1 MPIAEG
7 QQLGPYQVLSALGA
21 GGMGE
26 VYKARDTRLDRT
38 VAIKVLPAHLAENPD
53 LRARLEREARAL
65 SSLSHPHICAL
76 YDIGQQDGVDFI
88 VMEHLEGET
97 LATRLERGPV
107 PVGEALR
114 IGMEVAEALD
124 KAHRQ
129 GVIHRDLKPG
139 NIMLTKSGAKLV
151 DFGLARAD
159 GVAGDGTASETAMP
173 TMNQPLT
180 AQGTILGTFQYM
192 APEQLEGREADAR
205 TDIFALGAVLH
216 EMATGQKAFV
226 GGTQASLVAAVMH
239 AHPPAVSTLQPL
251 TPPGLDQVVKT
262 CLAKDPEAR
271 WQTAHDVALQ
281 LKWLAE
287 GGSLAGIPA
296 PVSARRKTRERLAW
310 ALFAAAS
317 LAALALGVGFVLRAP
332 EPGRLVRFQIPAD
345 ASLTVVG
352 SPRLSPDGRL
362 MAFNATDTG
371 GTTQIWVR
379 PLDALEARPVSGTEG
394 AGRPFWSPDGRYL
407 GFFSGGKLKKVDA
420 AGGPAQTLCDAPNGA
435 DASWSSEGVILFD
448 GRTTDPLMR
457 VPAAGGVARP
467 EVDLDKEKGRTG
479 AGWPEFL
486 PDGRHFLYVGQFRGG
501 SNAPGEPTLFV
512 RALDTGE
519 ERELLK
525 TASRVQY
532 AAPGYLLYVREDS
545 LVAQPFD
552 AKARKLTGE
561 AVPVAEGLGTDA
573 VGLAHFSA
581 SVDGTLAYRAGDT
594 RSRQLLWVDRQGKEI
609 ESVGP
614 SGEYGDVWPSPDGKR
629 LVFDMPESG
638 SGNNDLWIRDLARGV
653 TSRFTFDPADD
664 NTPLWSP
671 DGRTIVFTSDRKGPG
686 DLFRKDASGTGE
698 EEPLLVTDEQKFA
711 CDWSRDGR
719 FLVFMSRGAE
729 TGWDVWALPMEGDG
743 KPLPLV
749 KTRFREMLPVLA
761 PNGRYVAYV
770 SNESGRNEVYVQEFP
785 EPRSKWQVSTAGGTD
800 PHWRSDGKEIFYRA
814 PDSKLMSVSTDTSS
828 TFTAGAPVALFQARL
843 QPAILRSHYRPSPD
857 GQRFLTLAPLGRNA
871 ILPTTV
877 VLNWTEGLRD

>member
-1 MPIAEG
+1 MPLAEG

-97 LATRLERGPV
+97 LGARLERGPV
-107 PVGEALR
+107 PVEEALR

-139 NIMLTKSGAKLV
+139 NVMLTKSGAKLV
-151 DFGLARAD
+151 DFGLARAESLP
-159 GVAGDGTASETAMP
+159 GAGGTSETAMP

-180 AQGTILGTFQYM
+180 TRGTILGTFQYM

-205 TDIFALGAVLH
+205 TDIFTLGAVLH
-216 EMATGQKAFV
+216 EMVTGQRAFA
-226 GGTQASLVAAVMH
+226 GGTQASLVAAIMNP
-239 AHPPAVSTLQPL
+239 HPPAVSTLQPL
-251 TPPGLDQVVKT
+251 APPGLDQVVRT

-296 PVSARRKTRERLAW
+296 PVSARRKNRERLAW
-310 ALFAAAS
+310 AAFTLAS
-317 LAALALGVGFVLRAP
+317 IVALALAIGFVRRAP
-332 EPGRLVRFQIPAD
+332 EPGRIVRFQIT
-345 ASLTVVG
+345 ASDGLTVVG
-352 SPRLSPDGRL
+352 SPRLSPDGGL
-362 MAFNATDTG
+362 LAFNATDTT
-371 GTTQIWVR
+371 GTTQIWIR
-379 PLDALEARPVSGTEG
+379 ALDALEARPVSGTEG
-394 AGRPFWSPDGRYL
+394 AGRLFWSPDGRYL

-420 AGGPAQTLCDAPNGA
+420 AGGPAQSLCDAPFGA
-435 DASWSSEGVILFD
+435 DASWSTEGVILFD
-448 GRTTDPLMR
+448 GRPTDPILR
-457 VPAAGGVARP
+457 VPASGGVAKP
-467 EVDLDKEKGRTG
+467 EVESDPEKGRTG
-479 AGWPEFL
+479 EGWPEFL
-486 PDGRHFLYVGQFRGG
+486 PDGRHFLYVSFKQGG
-501 SNAPGEPTLFV
+501 ESTLFV
-512 RALDTGE
+512 RALDSGE
-519 ERELLK
+519 EQPLLN

-532 AAPGYLLYVREDS
+532 APPGYLLYVREDS

-552 AKARKLTGE
+552 ASSRQIRGE

-581 SVDGTLAYRAGDT
+581 AQDGTLTYRAGDT
-594 RSRQLLWVDRQGKEI
+594 RSRQLLWVDRGGKEL
-609 ESVGP
+609 ETVGE
-614 SGEYGDVWPSPDGKR
+614 SGEFGDVWPSPDGTR

-638 SGNNDLWIRDLARGV
+638 SGRSDLWIRDLGRGV
-653 TSRFTFDPADD
+653 TSRFTFDAASDD
-664 NTPLWSP
+664 TPLWSP
-671 DGRTIVFTSDRKGPG
+671 NGRTIVFTSDRKGAG
-686 DLFRKDASGTGE
+686 DLYRKAASGTGE
-698 EEPLLVTDEQKFA
+698 EELLLATEEEKYAQ
-711 CDWSRDGR
+711 DWSRDGR
-719 FLVFMSRGAE
+719 FIVFMSRGKE
-729 TGWDVWALPMEGDG
+729 TGWDIWALPAEGG
-743 KPLPLV
+743 GEPFPVV
-749 KTRFREMLPVLA
+749 KTRFREVTPTISPSGQLL
-761 PNGRYVAYV
+761 AYV
-770 SNESGRNEVYVQEFP
+770 SNESGRSEVYVQEFP
-785 EPRSKWQVSTAGGTD
+785 EPRSKWQVSTAGGIE
-800 PHWRSDGKEIFYRA
+800 PHWRSDGREIFYVA
-814 PDSKLMSVSTDTSS
+814 PDSRLMSVPVDTGR
-828 TFTAGAPVALFQARL
+828 TFSAGAPVALFTARL
-843 QPAILRSHYRPSPD
+843 QPALVRSRYRPSPD

-877 VLNWTEGLRD
+877 VLNWTAGLRD

>member
-1 MPIAEG
+1 LPLAEG
-7 QQLGPYQVLSALGA
+7 RQLGPYEILSALGA

-38 VAIKVLPAHLAENPD
+38 VAIKVLPAHLAESPD

-76 YDIGQQDGVDFI
+76 YDIGQQDGVDFL

-97 LATRLERGPV
+97 LATRLQRGPV
-107 PVGEALR
+107 PVEEALP
-114 IGMEVAEALD
+114 IGMQVAEALD

-139 NIMLTKSGAKLV
+139 NVMLTKSGAKLL
-151 DFGLARAD
+151 DFGLARAE
-159 GVAGDGTASETAMP
+159 GVAGAGAASETAMP

-216 EMATGQKAFV
+216 EMVTGQKAFT

-239 AHPPAVSTLQPL
+239 KQPPAISTLQPL
-251 TPPGLDQVVKT
+251 TPPGLDQVVRT

-287 GGSLAGIPA
+287 GGSLAGLPA

-310 ALFAAAS
+310 SALAVVS
-317 LAALALGVGFVLRAP
+317 LAAVALGVAFVRRAP
-332 EPGRLVRFQIPAD
+332 EPRRPVRFQIPAAAD
-345 ASLTVVG
+345 LTVVG

-362 MAFNATDTG
+362 LAFNATDAT
-371 GTTQIWVR
+371 GTTQLWVR
-379 PLDALEARPVSGTEG
+379 PLDALEAHPVSGTEG
-394 AGRPFWSPDGRYL
+394 AGRPFWSPDSRYL
-407 GFFSGGKLKKVDA
+407 GFFSGGKLKKVDV
-420 AGGPAQTLCDAPNGA
+420 AGGPAQTLCDASTGS
-435 DASWSSEGVILFD
+435 DASWSPEGVILFD
-448 GRTTDPLMR
+448 GRTTDPILR
-457 VPAAGGVARP
+457 VPAAGGVAKP
-467 EVDLDKEKGRTG
+467 EVPLDPKKGRTG

-486 PDGRHFLYVGQFRGG
+486 PDGRHFLYVGQFQ
-501 SNAPGEPTLFV
+501 PKGEPTLFV

-519 ERELLK
+519 EQPLVK

-532 AAPGYLLYVREDS
+532 APPGYLLYVREET

-552 AKARKLTGE
+552 ASSRKITGE

-581 SVDGTLAYRAGDT
+581 STDGTLAYRAGDT
-594 RSRQLLWVDRQGKEI
+594 RSRQLLWVDRSGKEL
-609 ESVGP
+609 ETVGP
-614 SGEYGDVWPSPDGKR
+614 SGEYGDLWPSPDGKR
-629 LVFDMPESG
+629 LVFEMPESV
-638 SGNNDLWIRDLARGV
+638 SGKSDLWIRDLARGV
-653 TSRFTFDPADD
+653 TSRFTFDPANDS
-664 NTPLWSP
+664 TPVWSP
-671 DGRTIVFTSDRKGPG
+671 DGRTIVFTSDRKGAG
-686 DLFRKDASGTGE
+686 DLYRKDASGTGE
-698 EEPLLVTDEQKFA
+698 EEVLLATDEEKYA

-719 FLVFMSRGAE
+719 FLVFQSHSAD
-729 TGWDVWALPMEGDG
+729 TDWDIWALPMEGER
-743 KPLPLV
+743 KPFPVV
-749 KTRFREMLPVLA
+749 KTRFREGTPVLS
-761 PNGRYVAYV
+761 PNGRFIAYA
-770 SNESGRNEVYVQEFP
+770 SNESGRREIYVQEFP

-800 PHWRSDGKEIFYRA
+800 PHWRADGREIFYRA
-814 PDSKLMSVSTDTSS
+814 PDSRLMSVPVEVGS
-828 TFTAGAPVALFQARL
+828 TFSAGAPVALFQARL
-843 QPAILRSHYRPSPD
+843 QPAVLRSHYRPSAD

-877 VLNWTEGLRD
+877 VLNWTAGLRD

>member
-1 MPIAEG
+1 MPLAEG
-7 QQLGPYQVLSALGA
+7 RQLGPYQVLSALGA

-38 VAIKVLPAHLAENPD
+38 VALKVLPAHLAENPD

-76 YDIGQQDGVDFI
+76 YDIGQQDGVDFL

-97 LATRLERGPV
+97 LATRLQRGPV
-107 PVGEALR
+107 PVEEALP
-114 IGMEVAEALD
+114 IGMQVAEALD

-139 NIMLTKSGAKLV
+139 NVMLTKSGAKLL

-159 GVAGDGTASETAMP
+159 SVAAAGAASETAMP

-216 EMATGQKAFV
+216 EMVTGQKAFS

-239 AHPPAVSTLQPL
+239 AQPPAVSTLQPL
-251 TPPGLDQVVKT
+251 TPPGLDQVVRT

-287 GGSLAGIPA
+287 GGSLAGLPA
-296 PVSARRKTRERLAW
+296 PVSARRRTRERLAW
-310 ALFAAAS
+310 SAFALAS
-317 LAALALGVGFVLRAP
+317 LAAVALGVGFVRRAP
-332 EPGRLVRFQIPAD
+332 EPRRLVRYQIPAE
-345 ASLTVVG
+345 ANFTVVG

-362 MAFNATDTG
+362 LAFNATDTT
-371 GTTQIWVR
+371 GTTELWVR
-379 PLDALEARPVSGTEG
+379 PLDALEAHPVSGTEG
-394 AGRPFWSPDGRYL
+394 AGRPFWSPDSRYL
-407 GFFSGGKLKKVDA
+407 GFFAGGKLKKVDA
-420 AGGPAQTLCDAPNGA
+420 AGGPAQTLCDAPNGS
-435 DASWSSEGVILFD
+435 DASWSPAGVILFD
-448 GRTTDPLMR
+448 GRTTDPLLR
-457 VPAAGGVARP
+457 VPAAGGVAKP
-467 EVDLDKEKGRTG
+467 EVALDPKKGRTG

-486 PDGRHFLYVGQFRGG
+486 PDGRHFLYVGQFQP
-501 SNAPGEPTLFV
+501 SGEPTLFV
-512 RALDTGE
+512 RALDTDE
-519 ERELLK
+519 EQPLLK

-532 AAPGYLLYVREDS
+532 APPGYLLYVREET
-545 LVAQPFD
+545 LVAQPFN
-552 AKARKLTGE
+552 ARSRKTAGE
-561 AVPVAEGLGTDA
+561 SVPVAEGLGTDA

-581 SVDGTLAYRAGDT
+581 SADGTLAYRAGDT
-594 RSRQLLWVDRQGKEI
+594 RSRQLLWVDRKGKEL
-609 ESVGP
+609 ETVGP
-614 SGEYGDVWPSPDGKR
+614 SGEYGDVWPSPDGRR

-638 SGNNDLWIRDLARGV
+638 SGKADLWVRDLARGV
-653 TSRFTFDPADD
+653 TSRFTFDAGADD
-664 NTPLWSP
+664 TPVWSP
-671 DGRTIVFTSDRKGPG
+671 DGRTIVFTSDRKGRG
-686 DLFRKDASGTGE
+686 DLYRKNASGTGE
-698 EEPLLVTDEQKFA
+698 EEVLLATDEEKYA

-719 FLVFMSRGAE
+719 FIVFMSRSAD
-729 TGWDVWALPMEGDG
+729 TGWDIWALPMEGG
-743 KPLPLV
+743 EKPFPVV
-749 KTRFREMLPVLA
+749 KTRFRELTPVLS
-761 PNGRYVAYV
+761 PNGHYVAYV

-785 EPRSKWQVSTAGGTD
+785 ELRSKWQVSTAGGMD
-800 PHWRSDGKEIFYRA
+800 PHWRSDGRELFYRA
-814 PDSKLMSVSTDTSS
+814 PDSRLMSVPVEVGS
-828 TFTAGAPVALFQARL
+828 TFSAGAPVTLFQARL

-857 GQRFLTLAPLGRNA
+857 GQRFLTLAPLARNA

-877 VLNWTEGLRD
+877 VLNWTAGLRD